1 MLGFRPDWRDCGRA
15 CAADAAY
22 LAIVLPLDLWLDADY
37 GYLGELPPEQ
47 IPPFVAA
54 LGPWPARA
62 VIVVALAAAAFTIVE
77 LPWRLS
83 RNSHAAR
90 APRVSAI

>member
-1 MLGFRPDWRDCGRA
+1 
-15 CAADAAY
+15 
-22 LAIVLPLDLWLDADY
+22 LDLWLGADY
-37 GYLGELPPEQ
+37 GYLGDLPPQE

-62 VIVVALAAAAFTIVE
+62 AIVVALAAAAFAVVE

-83 RNSHAAR
+83 RSRDAAP
-90 APRVSAI
+90 ATRVSAI

>member
-1 MLGFRPDWRDCGRA
+1 LRLG
-15 CAADAAY
+15 
-22 LAIVLPLDLWLDADY
+22 ADY
-37 GYLGELPPEQ
+37 GYLGDLPSEQ
-47 IPPFVAA
+47 IPPFIAA

-62 VIVVALAAAAFTIVE
+62 VIVVALAAAAFAVVE

-83 RNSHAAR
+83 RSSNAAAR